1 MMAIK
6 SRRDV
11 IKECGVGLLGLLGS
25 DLCAS
30 AQLFADSRSAETIPP
45 ELSKRISISTV
56 TFRDRFKSNGGKP
69 PRPGQE
75 LTLLTAPKFIRD
87 SLDIRNVEL
96 WNLHFE
102 DGSIAYCEKVREAA
116 AKTGSSIIN
125 IELDGSYNL
134 SSNDPEARKKSIQ
147 FVKGW
152 IDRANAL
159 GAPRVRPNQQSFEAA
174 SAPFSL
180 PTAIDSYRELTDYA
194 HKAGVKILVKNFVG
208 ACLNID
214 TLISLIEGVND
225 PQCRLILD
233 WGNTHFDSMDARL
246 TEFRKAYP
254 YMEMETAKGS
264 NFDKSYRL
272 TDYDP
277 TPIIRATEASG
288 FRGIYSIELYSADNP
303 PADPV
308 RASRVILSSLIVNM
322 RRS

>member
-1 MMAIK
+1 M
-6 SRRDV
+6 
-11 IKECGVGLLGLLGS
+11 KECGLGLSLSG
-25 DLCAS
+25 LIGPALVAS
-30 AQLFADSRSAETIPP
+30 TRAFVGNGRTERIPP

-56 TFRDRFKSNGGKP
+56 TFRDRFKSNGGKAP
-69 PRPGQE
+69 SAGQE
-75 LTLLTAPKFIRD
+75 LTLLTAPKFIAD
-87 SLDIRNVEL
+87 NLDIHNIEL

-102 DGSIAYCEKVREAA
+102 NDSIAYCEKVRESA
-116 AKTGSSIIN
+116 AKAGSGIVN

-134 SSNDPEARKKSIQ
+134 SSADSEERKKSIR

-152 IDRANAL
+152 IDRAVAL

-180 PTAIDSYRELTDYA
+180 STAIDSYRELTDYA
-194 HKAGVKILVKNFVG
+194 HKTGVKVLIKNFVG

-214 TLISLIEGVND
+214 TLISLIKGVND

-246 TEFRKAYP
+246 AEFRKAFP
-254 YMEMETAKGS
+254 YMEMETAKGI
-264 NFDKSYRL
+264 NFDANYRL

-277 TPIIRATEASG
+277 APIIRATEKSG

-308 RASRVILSSLIVNM
+308 RASRVILSSLIANM
-322 RRS
+322 NRS

>member
-1 MMAIK
+1 MGTK
-6 SRRDV
+6 SRRTMM
-11 IKECGVGLLGLLGS
+11 KECGLGMLAL
-25 DLCAS
+25 
-30 AQLFADSRSAETIPP
+30 ADSNLVDSTQAFARGGAAEHISPQ
-45 ELSKRISISTV
+45 LSKRISISTV

-69 PRPGQE
+69 PDPAEQ
-75 LTLLTAPKFIRD
+75 LTLLTAPKFIAD
-87 SLDIRNVEL
+87 SLDIHNIEL

-102 DGSIAYCEKVREAA
+102 DDSIAYCEKVRGAA
-116 AKTGSSIIN
+116 AKVGSSIVN

-134 SSNDPEARKKSIQ
+134 SSAEPGERRKGIQ

-152 IDRANAL
+152 IDRASAL
-159 GAPRVRPNQQSFEAA
+159 GSPRVRPNQQSFEAA

-194 HKAGVKILVKNFVG
+194 HKTGVKILVKNFVG

-214 TLISLIEGVND
+214 TLISLIQGVND

-233 WGNTHFDSMDARL
+233 WGNTRFDSMDARL
-246 TEFRKAYP
+246 TEFRKAFP
-254 YMEMETAKGS
+254 YMEMETAKGI
-264 NFDKSYRL
+264 NFDKNYRL

-277 TPIIRATEASG
+277 APIIRATETSG

-308 RASRVILSSLIVNM
+308 RASRVILSALTANM
-322 RRS
+322 SRS